1 MANGNDKNK
10 EAGLIMKQMFSEVIA
25 RSLKNLDG
33 YTDIHFNDPS
43 YIPESLNPVIK
54 NFVITKRKDYD
65 FLRNEL
71 EKYDKASDQYMSINN
86 EIEHVQRSL
95 MNLKSD
101 VDLYKKAKMEFKNFV
116 PGMNKGT
123 QDANHF

>member
-1 MANGNDKNK
+1 MANGKDKNK

-54 NFVITKRKDYD
+54 NFVVTKRKDYD

-86 EIEHVQRSL
+86 EIEHVQRS
-95 MNLKSD
+95 
-101 VDLYKKAKMEFKNFV
+101 
-116 PGMNKGT
+116 
-123 QDANHF
+123 

>member
-95 MNLKSD
+95 MNLKGD
-101 VDLYKKAKMEFKNFV
+101 VDLYKKAKMEFNGVLISWLIFEKKV
-116 PGMNKGT
+116 
-123 QDANHF
+123 ALS